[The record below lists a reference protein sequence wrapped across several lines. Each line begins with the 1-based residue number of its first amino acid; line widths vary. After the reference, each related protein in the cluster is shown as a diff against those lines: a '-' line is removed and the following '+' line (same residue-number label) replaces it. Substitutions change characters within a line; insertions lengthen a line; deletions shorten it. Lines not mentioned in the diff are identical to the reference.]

1 MKSKMLWCLI
11 VIAVVLAIIIMTR
24 NSNRENFDAAPCV
37 STKISRGLDQNFMTQ
52 CNAYDAICGDNNTL
66 AVMGYLPAGQEDEY
80 MEQYAWAVSKKSSL
94 CGQELY

>member
-11 VIAVVLAIIIMTR
+11 AVVALLALIIMTR
-24 NSNRENFDAAPCV
+24 NTRENFDAAPCV
-37 STKISRGLDQNFMTQ
+37 STKISRGLDQNFMNQ

-66 AVMGYLPAGQEDEY
+66 NVMGYLPAGQEDEY
-80 MEQYAWAVSKKSSL
+80 MEQYAWAVGKKSSL